1 MRIGELARRTG
12 VPVPSIKYYT
22 REGMLP
28 PGERIS
34 PNQVQYAESHIR
46 RLKLIR
52 ALTEVGGLSIAAAAE
67 VLAGI
72 DSPGT
77 TPQGM
82 LGTAQSAV
90 SKVAA
95 ERGTDEMWEHAERE
109 VAELVRRHDWAVRPE
124 NPGWRTLVQVVV
136 AYHELDQSELLG
148 LLDRYAQAAGSLAAA
163 ELAAFDGVPSLDA
176 QIEGAVLG
184 TVLGDAAMAALRRI
198 AQEDVARRV
207 RERSQTG

>member
-34 PNQVQYAESHIR
+34 PNQVQYAASHIR

-95 ERGTDEMWEHAERE
+95 ERGTDEMWERAERE

-184 TVLGDAAMAALRRI
+184 TVLGDTAMAALRRI

-207 RERSQTG
+207 RERSQTL